1 MIVRT
6 HYTEGARL
14 ALVKLGMSADTFAEF
29 AEQDQTNIDSENP
42 NGPDNPPDIAKSI
55 AKNVDKTPAWSGQ
68 NSMESGDAGTRN
80 YQMGL
85 PRAGGV

>member
-1 MIVRT
+1 MPSLY
-6 HYTEGARL
+6 YTYGAQR
-14 ALVKLGMSADTFAEF
+14 ALIKLGMSADTFAEF
-29 AEQDQTNIDSENP
+29 AEQDQTDAGSENP
-42 NGPDNPPDIAKSI
+42 NGPENPPAI

-68 NSMESGDAGTRN
+68 NSLESGDAGTRN

>member
-1 MIVRT
+1 VTQSIY
-6 HYTEGARL
+6 YTRGARQ
-14 ALVKLGMSADTFAEF
+14 ALIKLGLSADDFSEF
-29 AEQDQTNIDSENP
+29 AEQDQTNVDSENP
-42 NGPDNPPDIAKSI
+42 NGTENPPAI
-55 AKNVDKTPAWSGQ
+55 AKNIDKTPAWSGQ

>member
-1 MIVRT
+1 MPNT
-6 HYTEGARL
+6 YYTYGARQ
-14 ALVKLGMSADTFAEF
+14 ALIKLGMSADTFAEF
-29 AEQDQTNIDSENP
+29 AEQDQTDVDSENP
-42 NGPDNPPDIAKSI
+42 NGAANPPAI

-68 NSMESGDAGTRN
+68 NSLESGDAGTRN